1 MFDSIPIHTSIS
13 SKLCIDECTIA
24 LLSLLSHH
32 EMFANVADPFWIT
45 CNVQSL
51 MQNICKMHYTTHYSS
66 LNPLLLLSGFLLVRI
81 QVCLSYI
88 YTWKTWHILRYDY
101 KHFCMF
107 CIKLY
112 IDVCVLCFDSE
123 HILRAVEC
131 NIFGFYS
138 DMCEDTFNNINC
150 YENFYL

>member
-1 MFDSIPIHTSIS
+1 MFYSIPIHASIS

-88 YTWKTWHILRYDY
+88 HGKLDISFDMTINTFVCFVLNYTSMY
-101 KHFCMF
+101 
-107 CIKLY
+107 
-112 IDVCVLCFDSE
+112 V
-123 HILRAVEC
+123 
-131 NIFGFYS
+131 FYVS
-138 DMCEDTFNNINC
+138 IQNTF
-150 YENFYL
+150 